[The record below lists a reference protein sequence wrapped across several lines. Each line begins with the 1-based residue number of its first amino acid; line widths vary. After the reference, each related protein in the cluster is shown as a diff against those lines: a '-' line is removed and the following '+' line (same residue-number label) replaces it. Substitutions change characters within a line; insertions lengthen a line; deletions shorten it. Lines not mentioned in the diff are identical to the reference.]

1 MTWIENGELS
11 AKAGAAGALG
21 AEGWSRPKLAESG
34 AATPASASI
43 DTNSRR
49 ETDGGINEEDF
60 MGRQVDG

>member
-11 AKAGAAGALG
+11 AKVGVAGALG
-21 AEGWSRPKLAESG
+21 AEDWARPRLKESG

-49 ETDGGINEEDF
+49 ETDGAVNEEDF
-60 MGRQVDG
+60 MGRQVGG